1 MTDLGQRGWW
11 GRAGLLGALS
21 LAAVACGSVVPGGDP
36 AETATVSSDGIIV
49 CNDPSVPSANGEPV
63 PAEWYQVPAMNNKLR
78 HFPDFAR
85 VAPVT
90 SVTNCAEARLFYDSY
105 YDYSQTHPGF
115 DQDEATEPSTL
126 PPVPEPEIVDGVVD
140 KIEHGTG
147 GQFFPVVGLTNT
159 IGGFCTGTF
168 IAKNYVLTAAHCMS
182 TAPGYVRT
190 KDPESKAK
198 VHTWYDYLIS
208 YAGTSG
214 VVTSPPQDYPQVLQT
229 IDPHYIGFRAGAHD
243 AHAFDAAVLYVHPQY
258 DFILPDNDGQQH
270 GISVPY
276 MRLSLGLSVNAAS
289 STIWGYGMPETGKT
303 LQQGDVSQYS
313 FAAVIDATNK
323 GAFIQGT
330 IPSDPTQPHICH
342 GDSGGPLVDRY
353 DIADPITGVPQSE
366 YVEAGI
372 LATFDLPDADCARVP
387 DAHVGWVRTESERR
401 FIGDVVS
408 SYYPLFRCT
417 AKVSAS
423 SQGGV
428 PDYMECWGKPCKDAT
443 KDCNPGQQ
451 CFHPD
456 PAYNGQCMPKPKPK
470 SPTP

>member
-1 MTDLGQRGWW
+1 MTGLGQPGRW
-11 GRAGLLGALS
+11 GTAGLLGALA
-21 LAAVACGSVVPGGDP
+21 LATVACGSVVPGSDP

-140 KIEHGTG
+140 KIDHGTG
-147 GQFFPVVGLTNT
+147 GQLFPVVGVGNAD
-159 IGGFCTGTF
+159 GFCTGTF
-168 IAKNYVLTAAHCMS
+168 IAKNYVLTAAHCMA
-182 TAPGYVRT
+182 TAHPYDPT
-190 KDPESKAK
+190 KDPASKAAI
-198 VHTWYDYLIS
+198 HGWYDYTIW
-208 YAGTSG
+208 YAGPSG
-214 VVTSPPQDYPQVLQT
+214 AVISTLDYPKVLQT
-229 IDPHYIGFRAGAHD
+229 IDPHYIGFKNPSD
-243 AHAFDAAVLYVHPQY
+243 IVDAFDAAVLYVHPQY
-258 DFILPDNDGQQH
+258 DPGLPDNNGQQH

-276 MRLSLGLSVNAAS
+276 MRLSLGLSVTAAS
-289 STIWGYGMPETGKT
+289 STVWGLGRPNSGSQ
-303 LQQGDVSQYS
+303 LRQGDVSQYT
-313 FAAVIDATNK
+313 FAAVIDSSTK
-323 GAFIQGT
+323 GAFIEGT
-330 IPSDPTQPHICH
+330 IPSDPTQPQLCH

-353 DIADPITGVPQSE
+353 DIVDPTTGVPQSE
-366 YVEAGI
+366 YVQAGI
-372 LATFDLPDADCARVP
+372 LAQYQSSDPDCARTPGAPV
-387 DAHVGWVRTESERR
+387 DWIRTESERR

-428 PDYMECWGKPCKDAT
+428 ADYMECWGKPCKDETYCA
-443 KDCNPGQQ
+443 PGQQ
-451 CFHPD
+451 CLRPG
-456 PAYNGQCMPKPKPK
+456 ATYNGQCMPKPKPK